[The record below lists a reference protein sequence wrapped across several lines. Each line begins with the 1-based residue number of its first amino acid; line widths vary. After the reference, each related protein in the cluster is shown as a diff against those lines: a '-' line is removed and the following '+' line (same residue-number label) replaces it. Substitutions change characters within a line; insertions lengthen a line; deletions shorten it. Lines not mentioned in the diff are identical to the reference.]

1 MEVLK
6 RCLAFLKPTLG
17 YEKLVCRLFAAW
29 LTFTAVMLI
38 VNDRFTEL
46 AYLQDLPFWLFALC
60 VFAFFLL
67 FTLTSAL
74 LPTYETDSV
83 FLLLGATLSL
93 LLWIPNSPRFLF
105 ALAAFVPYVLCLFYA
120 YRKNEAFLR
129 GLRLSFKTAVI
140 LSSLFALFGVSVLS
154 LIGIFRYL
162 SFSTPN
168 FDFGLFCNM
177 FHYMK
182 ETGLPL
188 VTSER
193 DGLLSH
199 FAVHISPIYYLLLP
213 FYYLFPSP
221 ITLQIGQAAV
231 LYIGMIPLLLLC
243 RHFKLSPKVTL
254 TLAFLYAFYPAL
266 STGCFYDL
274 HENCFLTPLLLFT
287 FYFYEKKKTV
297 PTFLFAFL
305 VLMVKEDAA
314 VYLCVFA
321 LYILLSNRKRWK
333 TGLSMLLFALCYFA
347 LALTLLS
354 RFGEGAM
361 INRFD
366 NLIFNKE
373 EGLLGALRT
382 ALYNPGYLLTQLLT
396 DASGGWGKVLYLA
409 ELLLPLAFLP
419 FCTKRPSR
427 WLLLTPLLIN
437 LLSMYQYQYDIGF
450 QYSFGITAFLFY
462 ATVSNL
468 NETEAGGSHRRLLP
482 LAVGACLCLYLSTAF
497 PTLGTYAGMYRDN
510 REDYIQMEEA
520 LDALPSDASLSVSTM
535 LLAHVADRDTVYEI
549 DYHGNAADVDYVAF
563 DLRYT
568 SQTDLMVR
576 KSAYF
581 RMGYTV
587 HQEIDGLLLIL
598 AKGQ

>member
-1 MEVLK
+1 MERLK
-6 RCLAFLKPTLG
+6 RCLAFLAPAFSF
-17 YEKLVCRLFAAW
+17 ERVACRLFASW
-29 LTFTAVMLI
+29 LALAATMLMISDSFTV
-38 VNDRFTEL
+38 L
-46 AYLQDLPFWLFALC
+46 AYLQGIPLWLFLLSL
-60 VFAFFLL
+60 FLFFLL
-67 FTLTSAL
+67 FSTVSAL
-74 LPTYETDSV
+74 LPSYETDSL
-83 FLLLGATLSL
+83 FLLLSSTLCIL
-93 LLWIPNSPRFLF
+93 FWIPNSPRFLF
-105 ALAAFVPYVLCLFYA
+105 TLAALVAYFFCFSYA
-120 YRKNEAFLR
+120 YRKNR
-129 GLRLSFKTAVI
+129 GLTEKLSLSKKSAVL
-140 LSSLFALFGVSVLS
+140 LSLLFVLFSGTVLS
-154 LIGIFRYL
+154 LIGIYRYL

-213 FYYLFPSP
+213 FYCLFPSP

-231 LYIGMIPLLLLC
+231 LALGIVPLLLLC
-243 RHFKLSPKVTL
+243 RHNKLSPKVTL
-254 TLAFLYAFYPAL
+254 LLGFLYALYPAL
-266 STGCFYDL
+266 SSGCFYDL

-287 FYFYEKKKTV
+287 FYFYEAKKPI

-321 LYILLSNRKRWK
+321 LYILLSDRKRWK

-373 EGLLGALRT
+373 EGLLGALKT
-382 ALYNPGYLLTQLLT
+382 ALYNPGYLLSQLLT
-396 DASGGWGKVLYLA
+396 DAGGGWGKVLYLLQ
-409 ELLLPLAFLP
+409 LLLPLAFLP
-419 FCTKRPSR
+419 FCSKRPSR
-427 WLLLTPLLIN
+427 WLLLSPLLIN

-450 QYSFGITAFLFY
+450 QYSFGISAFLFY
-462 ATVSNL
+462 ASVSNL
-468 NETEAGGSHRRLLP
+468 GDKGDGKRCRRLLP
-482 LAVGACLCLYLSTAF
+482 FAAAACLCLYLSTAF
-497 PTLGTYAGMYRDN
+497 PILGTYAGMFRDN
-510 REDYIQMEEA
+510 REDYRRMEEA
-520 LDALPSDASLSVSTM
+520 LDALPNDAALSVSTM
-535 LLAHVADRDTVYEI
+535 LLAHVADREIVYEI

-568 SQTDLMVR
+568 SQTDLLTR

>member
-1 MEVLK
+1 MEAFK
-6 RCLAFLKPTLG
+6 RCLAFLGPAFR
-17 YEKLVCRLFAAW
+17 YERVFCRLFAAW
-29 LTFTAVMLI
+29 LSFCALLLI
-38 VNDRFTEL
+38 IDDRFTLL
-46 AYLQDLPFWLFALC
+46 AYLQGVPFPLFLLC
-60 VFAFFLL
+60 VFLFFLL
-67 FTLTSAL
+67 YSAVSAL
-74 LPTYETDSV
+74 LPRYETDSV
-83 FLLLGATLSL
+83 LLLFAATLCIL
-93 LLWIPNSPRFLF
+93 FWIPNSPRFLF
-105 ALAAFVPYVLCLFYA
+105 TLAALVGYAFFLTYA
-120 YRKNEAFLR
+120 YRKNKDLIK
-129 GLRLSFKTAVI
+129 GLSLSPRTVLLLA
-140 LSSLFALFGVSVLS
+140 LLLALFGGTVTA

-182 ETGLPL
+182 GTGLPL

-213 FYYLFPSP
+213 FYFIFPSP
-221 ITLQIGQAAV
+221 ITLQVGQAAV
-231 LYIGMIPLLLLC
+231 LALGILPLLLLC
-243 RHFKLSPKVTL
+243 RHHKLSPKVTL
-254 TLAFLYAFYPAL
+254 VLSFLYALYPAL
-266 STGCFYDL
+266 SSGCFYDL

-287 FYFYEKKKTV
+287 FYFYERRKPI

-321 LYILLSNRKRWK
+321 LYILLSDRKRWK
-333 TGLSMLLFALCYFA
+333 TGLSMLLFALAYFA
-347 LALTLLS
+347 LALTLLN

-373 EGLLGALRT
+373 DGLLGALKT
-382 ALYNPGYLLTQLLT
+382 ALYNPGYLLSQLLT
-396 DASGGWGKVLYLA
+396 DASGGWGKVLYLLQ
-409 ELLLPLAFLP
+409 LLLPLAFLP
-419 FCTKRPSR
+419 FCTKHPSR
-427 WLLLTPLLIN
+427 WLLLSPLLIN

-450 QYSFGITAFLFY
+450 QYSFGISAFLFY
-462 ATVSNL
+462 ATVLSL
-468 NETEAGGSHRRLLP
+468 AEKEVGARCRRLLP
-482 LAVGACLCLYLSTAF
+482 LAAGACLCLYLAAAF
-497 PTLGTYAGMYRDN
+497 PMLGTYAGLYRDN
-510 REDYIQMEEA
+510 REDYVKMEEA
-520 LDALPSDASLSVSTM
+520 LDALPDDAALSVSTM
-535 LLAHVADRDTVYEI
+535 LLAHVADRETVYEI

-568 SQTDLMVR
+568 SQTDLLTR
-576 KSAYF
+576 KNAYF

>member
-1 MEVLK
+1 MEAFK
-6 RCLAFLKPTLG
+6 RCLTFLKPAFR
-17 YEKLVCRLFAAW
+17 YERTVCRLLASW
-29 LTFTAVMLI
+29 LAFCATMLMLSGSFT
-38 VNDRFTEL
+38 DL
-46 AYLQDLPFWLFALC
+46 AYLQGVPLWLFVLC
-60 VFAFFLL
+60 VSFFFLL
-67 FTLTSAL
+67 YTVVAAL
-74 LPTYETDSV
+74 LPSYESDSIL
-83 FLLLGATLSL
+83 LLLGATLSL

-105 ALAAFVPYVLCLFYA
+105 ALAAFVPYVLCLFYV
-120 YRKNEAFLR
+120 YRKNEALLS
-129 GLRLSFKTAVI
+129 GLRLSSKTAVI
-140 LSSLFALFGVSVLS
+140 LSALFAFLGVTVLS

-231 LYIGMIPLLLLC
+231 LYIGLIPLLLLC
-243 RHFKLSPKVTL
+243 RHFKLSPKITL
-254 TLAFLYAFYPAL
+254 TLAFLYTFYPAL

-287 FYFYEKKKTV
+287 FYFYEKKKTL
-297 PTFLFAFL
+297 PTFFFAFL

-396 DASGGWGKVLYLA
+396 DASGGWGKVLYLF

-427 WLLLTPLLIN
+427 WLLLSPLLIN

-468 NETEAGGSHRRLLP
+468 GERRENAAPRRLLP
-482 LAVGACLCLYLSTAF
+482 LAAAACLCFYLFTAF

-510 REDYIQMEEA
+510 RADYIQMEEA
-520 LDALPSDASLSVSTM
+520 LDALPSDAALSVSTM

-549 DYHGNAADVDYVAF
+549 DYHGNAADVDYVVF

-568 SQTDLMVR
+568 SQSELLTR
-576 KSAYF
+576 KTAYF

>member
-1 MEVLK
+1 MEALK
-6 RCLAFLKPTLG
+6 RCLAFFRPALL
-17 YEKLVCRLFAAW
+17 YERVFCRLFAAW
-29 LTFTAVMLI
+29 LSFCAIMLMLSDGFTA
-38 VNDRFTEL
+38 L
-46 AYLQDLPFWLFALC
+46 AYLQGIPFWLFLLSL
-60 VFAFFLL
+60 VLLFLL
-67 FTLTSAL
+67 FSAVSAL
-74 LPTYETDSV
+74 LPAYETDSL
-83 FLLLGATLSL
+83 FLLFASTLCIL
-93 LLWIPNSPRFLF
+93 FWIPNSPRFLF
-105 ALAAFVPYVLCLFYA
+105 TLAALIAYVFCLSYA
-120 YRKNEAFLR
+120 YRKNR
-129 GLRLSFKTAVI
+129 GLLEKLSFSPKTAVL
-140 LSSLFALFGVSVLS
+140 LSLLFALFGGTVIA

-221 ITLQIGQAAV
+221 LTLQIGQAAV
-231 LYIGMIPLLLLC
+231 LALGVLPLLLLC
-243 RHFKLSPKVTL
+243 RHHKLSPKVTL
-254 TLAFLYAFYPAL
+254 VLSFLYALYPAL
-266 STGCFYDL
+266 SSGCFYDL

-287 FYFYEKKKTV
+287 FYFYEAKKPI

-321 LYILLSNRKRWK
+321 LYILLSDRKRWK

-347 LALTLLS
+347 LALTLLN

-373 EGLLGALRT
+373 DGLLGALKT
-382 ALYNPGYLLTQLLT
+382 ALYNPGYLLSQLLT

-419 FCTKRPSR
+419 FCAKRPSR
-427 WLLLTPLLIN
+427 WLLLSPLLIN

-462 ATVSNL
+462 ASVLNL
-468 NETEAGGSHRRLLP
+468 ADKEDGARYRRFLP
-482 LAVGACLCLYLSTAF
+482 LAAGACLCLYLAAAF
-497 PTLGTYAGMYRDN
+497 PMLGTYAGMFFDN
-510 REDYIQMEEA
+510 REDYQKMEEA
-520 LDALPSDASLSVSTM
+520 LDALPSDAALSVSTM

>member
-1 MEVLK
+1 MEALK
-6 RCLAFLKPTLG
+6 RCLAFFKPAFQ
-17 YEKLVCRLFAAW
+17 YERTVCRLFSAW
-29 LTFTAVMLI
+29 LTFCATMLMI
-38 VNDRFTEL
+38 SDSFTDL
-46 AYLQDLPFWLFALC
+46 AYLQGVPLWLFLFCIAL
-60 VFAFFLL
+60 FFLL
-67 FTLTSAL
+67 FTVVASL
-74 LPTYETDSV
+74 LPAYETDSV

-93 LLWIPNSPRFLF
+93 LIWIPNSPRFLF
-105 ALAAFVPYVLCLFYA
+105 ALAAFVPYVLCLVYA
-120 YRKNEAFLR
+120 YRKNEGLLR
-129 GLRLSFKTAVI
+129 GLRLSFKTVAL
-140 LSSLFALFGVSVLS
+140 LSALFALLGGTVLS
-154 LIGIFRYL
+154 MIGVFRYL

-231 LYIGMIPLLLLC
+231 LYIGMLPLFLLC
-243 RHFKLSPKVTL
+243 RHFKLSQKVTL
-254 TLAFLYAFYPAL
+254 ALTFLYAFYPAL

-373 EGLLGALRT
+373 EGLLGALKT
-382 ALYNPGYLLTQLLT
+382 ALYNPGYLLSQLLT

-427 WLLLTPLLIN
+427 WLLLSPLLIN

-468 NETEAGGSHRRLLP
+468 SECEEGAFHRRLLP
-482 LAVGACLCLYLSTAF
+482 LAAGACLCLYLLTAF
-497 PTLGTYAGMYRDN
+497 PTLGTYAGMFRDN

-520 LDALPSDASLSVSTM
+520 LDALPDDAALSVSTM
-535 LLAHVADRDTVYEI
+535 LLAHVADREIVYEI

-568 SQTDLMVR
+568 SPTDLMTR
-576 KSAYF
+576 KNAYF